1 MSFIEQLPQKG
12 AKKKEKKLR
21 GRPRGWRKNA
31 GVSYANVQ
39 IDTMFK
45 EQIDLERR
53 KGERNADTIRRL
65 FREKVDKIQTLT
77 QENDRLKSQLQLQKM
92 NGKRQAE

>member
-1 MSFIEQLPQKG
+1 
-12 AKKKEKKLR
+12 
-21 GRPRGWRKNA
+21 
-31 GVSYANVQ
+31 
-39 IDTMFK
+39 MFK

-77 QENDRLKSQLQLQKM
+77 QENDRLKSLLQLQK
-92 NGKRQAE
+92 NTESN

>member
-1 MSFIEQLPQKG
+1 MSFIEQLPLKRG
-12 AKKKEKKLR
+12 KKKEKPR
-21 GRPRGWRKNA
+21 GRPKGWRKNA

-45 EQIDLERR
+45 EQIDLERK

-65 FREKVDKIQTLT
+65 FKEKADKIQTLT
-77 QENDRLKSQLQLQKM
+77 QENDRLKSILQLQK
-92 NGKRQAE
+92 

>member
-21 GRPRGWRKNA
+21 GRPKGWCKNA

-77 QENDRLKSQLQLQKM
+77 QENDRLKSLLQLQKITKS
-92 NGKRQAE
+92 N

>member
-1 MSFIEQLPQKG
+1 MSFIEQLPQKA
-12 AKKKEKKLR
+12 AKRKEKKPR
-21 GRPRGWRKNA
+21 GRPKGWRKNA

-77 QENDRLKSQLQLQKM
+77 QENDRLKSLLQLQKITES
-92 NGKRQAE
+92 N